1 MAVTPHTLSKIT
13 NRDDRLRHAAAAGP
27 SDGKRDE
34 TCAGGGVGE
43 GGGSPRVNRVA
54 GRDAAGLVEG
64 NGRSKNV
71 I

>member
-1 MAVTPHTLSKIT
+1 MAVTPHTPLKIT
-13 NRDDRLRHAAAAGP
+13 NRDDRLRHAAAGP

-34 TCAGGGVGE
+34 TGGG
-43 GGGSPRVNRVA
+43 GGGGGRSPRLNRVA
-54 GRDAAGLVEG
+54 GHDAAGLVEG